1 MPTLLI
7 IRGAPGAGKS
17 KLAAALVAQR
27 LFDYFI
33 EADNYFLDRGGVYK
47 FDHTKLEEA
56 HEYCFNRAKEK
67 MDLGH
72 NVIISNTNREQ
83 WEFEKYVDYAK
94 NLGYTIQVM
103 ILDSDFE
110 NIHGVSKGRKERM
123 WFDLLL
129 DVTSSGHFGIRH
141 EHL

>member
-56 HEYCFNRAKEK
+56 H
-67 MDLGH
+67 
-72 NVIISNTNREQ
+72 
-83 WEFEKYVDYAK
+83 
-94 NLGYTIQVM
+94 
-103 ILDSDFE
+103 
-110 NIHGVSKGRKERM
+110 
-123 WFDLLL
+123 
-129 DVTSSGHFGIRH
+129 
-141 EHL
+141 